1 MLKRE
6 RITLENE
13 KEQFKEL
20 MEKEKVVFRV
30 EVSEKNK
37 TFYER
42 ERNLR
47 KDEDK
52 LLKLAEQNS
61 EEVSR
66 LVRANFDSLI
76 REKKREMGE
85 ARFASEKLEI
95 CKDREADTKNKTE
108 KNKTFFEREQ
118 SLRKNEDKLLRREVR
133 IASEKLELS
142 KKQEAHA
149 KLFQKENEILAVRE
163 TNQQRKEDKFR
174 NENKIFSNGN
184 KDKTASLFT
193 RREVKSKREEKNV
206 VPETTG
212 KRETTARKSSKKEK
226 KGEEKSTDDHEWV
239 LERVLFLVALPWKAR

>member
-1 MLKRE
+1 MLIKE

-30 EVSEKNK
+30 EVSQKNK
-37 TFYER
+37 TFFER

-76 REKKREMGE
+76 REKKQEMGE
-85 ARFASEKLEI
+85 ARFASEKLELS
-95 CKDREADTKNKTE
+95 KDHEADAK

-118 SLRKNEDKLLRREVR
+118 SLRKNEDNLLKREVR
-133 IASEKLELS
+133 IASDKLEIS
-142 KKQEAHA
+142 KDRDADA
-149 KLFQKENEILAVRE
+149 KKNKTFFERE
-163 TNQQRKEDKFR
+163 QSLRKHCQRHNGPR
-174 NENKIFSNGN
+174 N
-184 KDKTASLFT
+184 
-193 RREVKSKREEKNV
+193 
-206 VPETTG
+206 
-212 KRETTARKSSKKEK
+212 
-226 KGEEKSTDDHEWV
+226 
-239 LERVLFLVALPWKAR
+239 

>member
-1 MLKRE
+1 MLKKE
-6 RITLENE
+6 RMTLEKE

-20 MEKEKVVFRV
+20 MEKEKEVFRV

-37 TFYER
+37 TFFER
-42 ERNLR
+42 ERSLR
-47 KDEDK
+47 KNEDK
-52 LLKLAEQNS
+52 LLKLGEQNS
-61 EEVSR
+61 EEESR

-76 REKKREMGE
+76 REKKQEMGE

-95 CKDREADTKNKTE
+95 SKDREADAK

-118 SLRKNEDKLLRREVR
+118 SLRKNEDNLLTREVR

-163 TNQQRKEDKFR
+163 TNQQRKEEKFR

-184 KDKTASLFT
+184 KDKTESRST
-193 RREVKSKREEKNV
+193 SREDCLIEATSKREKQTV
-206 VPETTG
+206 VSETTG
-212 KRETTARKSSKKEK
+212 KRGITSRKKA
-226 KGEEKSTDDHEWV
+226 EEKSTDDHEWV

>member
-1 MLKRE
+1 MLKKE
-6 RITLENE
+6 RMTLEKE

-20 MEKEKVVFRV
+20 MEKEKEVFRV

-37 TFYER
+37 TFFER
-42 ERNLR
+42 ERSLR
-47 KDEDK
+47 KNEDK
-52 LLKLAEQNS
+52 LLKLGEQNS
-61 EEVSR
+61 EEESR

-76 REKKREMGE
+76 REKKQEMGE

-95 CKDREADTKNKTE
+95 SKDREADAK

-118 SLRKNEDKLLRREVR
+118 ILRKNEDKLLRREGR
-133 IASEKLELS
+133 IVSDKLELS

-163 TNQQRKEDKFR
+163 TNQQRKEEKFR

-184 KDKTASLFT
+184 KDKTESRST
-193 RREVKSKREEKNV
+193 SREDCLIEATSKREKQTV
-206 VPETTG
+206 VSETTG
-212 KRETTARKSSKKEK
+212 KRGITSRKKA
-226 KGEEKSTDDHEWV
+226 EEKSTDDHEWV

>member
-1 MLKRE
+1 MLKKE
-6 RITLENE
+6 RMTLEKE

-20 MEKEKVVFRV
+20 MEKEKEVFRV

-37 TFYER
+37 TFFQR
-42 ERNLR
+42 ERSLR
-47 KDEDK
+47 KNEDK
-52 LLKLAEQNS
+52 LLKLGEQNS
-61 EEVSR
+61 EEESR

-76 REKKREMGE
+76 REKKQEMGE
-85 ARFASEKLEI
+85 ARLASDKLEI

-142 KKQEAHA
+142 KKQEAHV
-149 KLFQKENEILAVRE
+149 KRFQKENEILAVRE
-163 TNQQRKEDKFR
+163 TNQQRKEEKFR

-184 KDKTASLFT
+184 KDKTESRST
-193 RREVKSKREEKNV
+193 SREDCLIEATSKREKQTV
-206 VPETTG
+206 VSETTG
-212 KRETTARKSSKKEK
+212 KRGITSRKKA
-226 KGEEKSTDDHEWV
+226 EEKSTDDHEWV